1 MTEPQKFLTRWS
13 RRKRQAADDNSDMP
27 ATPLMSEISTP
38 AKESASVAEKESGGP
53 AVDLASLPP
62 IESITAQTDIRPF
75 LAPGV
80 PREMAAAALRRAW
93 SADPA
98 IRDFVGLS
106 DYAWDFHAPGSM
118 PGFGPL
124 EMTDDLRQVVAR
136 ILGDSPAETDAS
148 KTGNARAP
156 SDQSE
161 SDQSVSDRSESDQ
174 SELDRIASDR
184 SVVLSMRA
192 VPDQALA
199 PSVELPSGKVV
210 AENDSPRESDNAS
223 HSMVGIDVAQRKADG
238 FEAIKTVVRRNHGRA
253 LPK

>member
-53 AVDLASLPP
+53 TIDLASLPP

-98 IRDFVGLS
+98 IRDFVGLA

-136 ILGDSPAETDAS
+136 ILGDSLTETDAARS
-148 KTGNARAP
+148 CNAVPSDQRASDQSASDRGE

-161 SDQSVSDRSESDQ
+161 SDKS
-174 SELDRIASDR
+174 ASDR

-210 AENDSPRESDNAS
+210 AENDSLRESDNVS
-223 HSMVGIDVAQRKADG
+223 HSMVGIDETQRKADE
-238 FEAIKTVVRRNHGRA
+238 FELIKTAVRRTHGRA

>member
-13 RRKRQAADDNSDMP
+13 RRKRQGADDDVDMS
-27 ATPLMSEISTP
+27 ATPSMSETSAAP
-38 AKESASVAEKESGGP
+38 NESAPVAEKDPGEP
-53 AVDLASLPP
+53 RLDLASLPP
-62 IESITAQTDIRPF
+62 IESITAQTDIRAF

-80 PREMAAAALRRAW
+80 PRELAAAALRRAW
-93 SADPA
+93 SVDPA
-98 IRDFVGLS
+98 IRDFVGLA

-136 ILGDSPAETDAS
+136 MLGDSPAETDATRS
-148 KTGNARAP
+148 RNAVP
-156 SDQSE
+156 SDQSQPDQSA
-161 SDQSVSDRSESDQ
+161 SDQS
-174 SELDRIASDR
+174 ASDR
-184 SVVLSMRA
+184 SVILSMRS
-192 VPDQALA
+192 VPDQALG

-210 AENDSPRESDNAS
+210 AESDFVRESDNAS

>member
-53 AVDLASLPP
+53 TIDLASLPP

-98 IRDFVGLS
+98 IRDFVGLA

-136 ILGDSPAETDAS
+136 ILGDSPAETDAARS
-148 KTGNARAP
+148 RNAVP

-161 SDQSVSDRSESDQ
+161 PDQSASDQS
-174 SELDRIASDR
+174 ASDR
-184 SVVLSMRA
+184 SVILSMRA

-238 FEAIKTVVRRNHGRA
+238 FEVIKTVVRRTHGPA